1 MRRAKREAESLRGL
15 EDKREKLMD
24 LALDGPFDKNEIARR
39 AASLKVESDAIGR
52 ELDAVGGNA
61 LEERLRELHAPL
73 HLRS

>member
-1 MRRAKREAESLRGL
+1 
-15 EDKREKLMD
+15 MD

-61 LEERLRELHAPL
+61 LEERLRELRAPL

>member
-1 MRRAKREAESLRGL
+1 LRRAKREAESLRGL

-39 AASLKVESDAIGR
+39 AASLMVESDAIGR

-61 LEERLRELHAPL
+61 LEERLRELRAPL